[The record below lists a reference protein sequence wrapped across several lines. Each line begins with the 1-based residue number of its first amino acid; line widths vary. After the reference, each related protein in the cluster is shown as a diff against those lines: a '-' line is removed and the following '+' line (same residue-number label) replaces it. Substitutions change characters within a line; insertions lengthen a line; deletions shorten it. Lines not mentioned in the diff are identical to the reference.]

1 MSRLSLNNHS
11 NSDYGAV
18 RTTNPDDSPTGEG
31 IAMNRLKSK
40 GNNDLQQQQQSRR
53 RSLSIEIQE
62 SYTAVVNNVKFDNE
76 TGLESH
82 KSSSNESF
90 LGVDNY
96 LNSHMLTGRQRKKLA
111 ARSKGSDFQQR
122 RRKRRIYF
130 CCVGNEIDL
139 EPLYDALEIDENN
152 GYRWEGKMYED
163 VLHLCIPAKPLT
175 DTTDGFASAG
185 ECDTPTISKVTND
198 EITHS
203 PQRHQSHT
211 SGTLYNENL
220 KEVFIFAFG
229 AAVFWNFHRQDE
241 IKLLNVIRE
250 YVVKGVLSEQ
260 EFKAG
265 QDDMAFVT
273 DANTDHISIAN
284 DVINLPEDS
293 SAKSRLSL
301 SFAIAQS
308 AILAIFESR
317 VDQKIY
323 SYQYIPETLAAYGTV
338 RLTASQLGNMIGEV
352 YVIRHDVN
360 LHTEILDTPDF
371 FWKEDVAVEQVYH
384 MTMKYLEMAN
394 RTDVLN
400 KRVDMLR
407 ELLRVLQRQHENL
420 HGVKLEWIIIWLIL
434 ISLILEV
441 LSITV
446 KLL

>member
-1 MSRLSLNNHS
+1 M
-11 NSDYGAV
+11 DYGAV
-18 RTTNPDDSPTGEG
+18 RTTNPDSSPTAEG
-31 IAMNRLKSK
+31 IAMNRLKGK
-40 GNNDLQQQQQSRR
+40 EINDAQQLKQRR

-62 SYTAVVNNVKFDNE
+62 SYTAVINNVNND

-82 KSSSNESF
+82 KSSSSENF
-90 LGVDNY
+90 LGSDNY
-96 LNSHMLTGRQRKKLA
+96 LNTHMLTGRQRKKLA

-122 RRKRRIYF
+122 RRKKRIYF

-139 EPLYDALEIDENN
+139 EALYDALEIDENN

-163 VLHLCIPAKPLT
+163 VLHLCIPVKPLA
-175 DTTDGFASAG
+175 DTVDGFTSAG
-185 ECDTPTISKVTND
+185 ECETPTVNKNND
-198 EITHS
+198 DMLNS
-203 PQRHQSHT
+203 PQRLQSHT

-229 AAVFWNFHRQDE
+229 AAVFWNFYRQDE
-241 IKLLNVIRE
+241 KKILNVIRE
-250 YVVKGVLSEQ
+250 YVVKGVLSED

-273 DANTDHISIAN
+273 DAITDHISIAN

-352 YVIRHDVN
+352 YVVRHDVN

-407 ELLRVLQRQHENL
+407 ELLRVLQR
-420 HGVKLEWIIIWLIL
+420 
-434 ISLILEV
+434 
-441 LSITV
+441 
-446 KLL
+446 

>member
-1 MSRLSLNNHS
+1 MDYGSL
-11 NSDYGAV
+11 GAV
-18 RTTNPDDSPTGEG
+18 RTTNPDSSPTAEG
-31 IAMNRLKSK
+31 IAMNRLKGK
-40 GNNDLQQQQQSRR
+40 EINDAQQLKQRR
-53 RSLSIEIQE
+53 RSLSMEIQE
-62 SYTAVVNNVKFDNE
+62 SYTAVINNVNNE

-82 KSSSNESF
+82 KSSSNENF
-90 LGVDNY
+90 LGSDNY
-96 LNSHMLTGRQRKKLA
+96 LNTHMLTGRQRKKLA

-122 RRKRRIYF
+122 RRKKRIYF

-139 EPLYDALEIDENN
+139 EALYDALEIDENN

-163 VLHLCIPAKPLT
+163 VLHLCIPVKPLA
-175 DTTDGFASAG
+175 DTVDGFTSAG
-185 ECDTPTISKVTND
+185 ECETPTVNKNND
-198 EITHS
+198 DMLNS
-203 PQRHQSHT
+203 PQRLQSHT

-229 AAVFWNFHRQDE
+229 AAVFWNFYRQDE
-241 IKLLNVIRE
+241 KKILNVIRE
-250 YVVKGVLSEQ
+250 YVVKGVLSED

-273 DANTDHISIAN
+273 DAITDHISIAN

-338 RLTASQLGNMIGEV
+338 RLTASQLGSMIGDV

-434 ISLILEV
+434 ISLILEA
-441 LSITV
+441 LLITV

>member
-1 MSRLSLNNHS
+1 MSRISLNNQS
-11 NSDYGAV
+11 NIDYGAV
-18 RTTNPDDSPTGEG
+18 RTTNPDSSPTAEG
-31 IAMNRLKSK
+31 IAMNRLKGKES
-40 GNNDLQQQQQSRR
+40 NDAQQLKQRR

-62 SYTAVVNNVKFDNE
+62 SYTAVINNVNND

-82 KSSSNESF
+82 KSSSSENF
-90 LGVDNY
+90 LGSDNY
-96 LNSHMLTGRQRKKLA
+96 LNTHMLTGRQRKKLA

-122 RRKRRIYF
+122 RRKKRIYF

-139 EPLYDALEIDENN
+139 EALYDALEIDENN

-163 VLHLCIPAKPLT
+163 VLHLCIPVKPLA
-175 DTTDGFASAG
+175 DTIDGFTSAG
-185 ECDTPTISKVTND
+185 ECETPTVNKNND
-198 EITHS
+198 DILHS
-203 PQRHQSHT
+203 PQRLQSHT

-241 IKLLNVIRE
+241 KKILNVIRE
-250 YVVKGVLSEQ
+250 YVVKGVLSED

-273 DANTDHISIAN
+273 DAITDHISIAN